1 MDRVGANREAKVE
14 QKPSLRGEILKG
26 WHWAVFVWG
35 MLRRIGGPVAILR
48 TFWTILSM
56 MAKRTLAQWGIGR

>member
-1 MDRVGANREAKVE
+1 MERVEAKTE
-14 QKPSLRGEILKG
+14 EKPSLRGEILKG
-26 WHWAVFVWG
+26 WYWVVFVWG

-56 MAKRTLAQWGIGR
+56 MVKRTLAQWGMIGRQG